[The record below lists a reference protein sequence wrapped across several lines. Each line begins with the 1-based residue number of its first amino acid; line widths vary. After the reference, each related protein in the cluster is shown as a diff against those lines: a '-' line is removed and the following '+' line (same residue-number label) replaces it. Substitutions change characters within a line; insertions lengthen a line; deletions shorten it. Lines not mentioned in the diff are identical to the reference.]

1 LETHLLSSLEQLE
14 ERIYNVGGVCI
25 CVRPVAGYFDLKF
38 ANSVQGWRK
47 KWLYVKDEPTS
58 TKQYGLAPFDLS
70 QEILRRKPWDAEDR
84 PEEMAAIESLIAR
97 IQALQNTQGEELSG
111 VQIIVHFLRIRVQ
124 PLKAR
129 ASPLWL
135 YSGAGDATRIS
146 EDLSMKDLEKLVRRF
161 TSLGKKSPVLSSCR
175 VEPFSSTHALPTVSA
190 FLEFCCFYF
199 SGVFNISTILTR
211 DFIVQGHQVFS
222 SLPPTPVTRKKVLFA
237 TVNPWNLKRVRVHL
251 IGFRSQCMP
260 LTLPK
265 QTPFLLR
272 LP

>member
-1 LETHLLSSLEQLE
+1 
-14 ERIYNVGGVCI
+14 
-25 CVRPVAGYFDLKF
+25 
-38 ANSVQGWRK
+38 
-47 KWLYVKDEPTS
+47 
-58 TKQYGLAPFDLS
+58 
-70 QEILRRKPWDAEDR
+70 
-84 PEEMAAIESLIAR
+84 
-97 IQALQNTQGEELSG
+97 
-111 VQIIVHFLRIRVQ
+111 VQIIAHFLGIRVQ
-124 PLKAR
+124 PIQAGT
-129 ASPLWL
+129 SPLWL

-199 SGVFNISTILTR
+199 SGVFNISTILTC
-211 DFIVQGHQVFS
+211 DFIMQSHQVLS
-222 SLPPTPVTRKKVLFA
+222 SLPLLPKVEMYLSERSSLMTRKKLLFA
-237 TVNPWNLKRVRVHL
+237 TVNPRNLKRVWVHL

-272 LP
+272 LPQRNEKGKGETMKKALAHPNHTILLPL